1 MAAGAW
7 TVFSNAMLGM
17 SKGSFNLSTDT
28 YVIILVTNS
37 WTPAPDTNILYSAVS
52 ANELT
57 TAGGYTVGGLVLASE
72 TDTLTAGTVTFTTA
86 SPAWTTFSAGPFRYG
101 VIVRRAGGALVAG
114 DLLLCYSDLGGGTSI
129 TGTGGTFTVTIA
141 GGGIFTLTHSP

>member
-72 TDTLTAGTVTFTTA
+72 TDTLSGGTVTFTAA

-101 VIVRRAGGALVAG
+101 VIVRRASGSLVAG